1 MTIIGSLLFPLNKVV
16 QKNEGLT
23 GPSGSITHKIAVK
36 EDSVDKVLTSV
47 TNHTGTRHKR
57 KTTAVM
63 VGSGPN
69 DYISR
74 AAVVAIIILIIIDI
88 MILCL
93 AIHYLM
99 ECTKNR
105 GWGNGMMILLIVL
118 MLTPSIGPFVTI
130 GIIAYGA
137 FGGCKPKMT
146 FQFF

>member
-23 GPSGSITHKIAVK
+23 GPSGSITHTIAVK
-36 EDSVDKVLTSV
+36 EDSVDKVLASV

-57 KTTAVM
+57 KTTAVI
-63 VGSGPN
+63 VGQGPN

-74 AAVVAIIILIIIDI
+74 TAIVVVIILIIIDI

-93 AIHYLM
+93 AIHYVM
-99 ECTKNR
+99 ECAKNR
-105 GWGNGMMILLIVL
+105 GWGTGMIILLIVL

-130 GIIAYGA
+130 GIIAYVA
-137 FGGCKPKMT
+137 FGGCKAKMT
-146 FQFF
+146 FHFF